1 MRRVPWF
8 SPRCFGVDL
17 GLRSTTLQRGM
28 LAGMGRKRRPIGARS
43 ARCHERSRNVE
54 DEGNALDGATPEATG
69 TKDPAEQE
77 ALARDIGEELTDVF
91 VAYVRG
97 DISFADLT
105 FLTYETLENLH
116 IVAGGEYEL
125 EYEDEDEDDDDYD
138 VAEATAQQEDL
149 AQEPARGA

>member
-1 MRRVPWF
+1 M
-8 SPRCFGVDL
+8 
-17 GLRSTTLQRGM
+17 
-28 LAGMGRKRRPIGARS
+28 
-43 ARCHERSRNVE
+43 E
-54 DEGNALDGATPEATG
+54 DGGNALDGATPETTG

-125 EYEDEDEDDDDYD
+125 EYEGEDEDGYD
-138 VAEATAQQEDL
+138 IEEATAEQEDL

>member
-1 MRRVPWF
+1 M
-8 SPRCFGVDL
+8 DD
-17 GLRSTTLQRGM
+17 
-28 LAGMGRKRRPIGARS
+28 AGSALEGTASVTAGA
-43 ARCHERSRNVE
+43 
-54 DEGNALDGATPEATG
+54 
-69 TKDPAEQE
+69 KDPAEQE

-125 EYEDEDEDDDDYD
+125 EYESEDEDQDDYD
-138 VAEATAQQEDL
+138 IEEATSEQEDL
-149 AQEPARGA
+149 AQEPAREA

>member
-1 MRRVPWF
+1 M
-8 SPRCFGVDL
+8 
-17 GLRSTTLQRGM
+17 
-28 LAGMGRKRRPIGARS
+28 
-43 ARCHERSRNVE
+43 E
-54 DEGNALDGATPEATG
+54 DGGNALAGATPETTG

-125 EYEDEDEDDDDYD
+125 EYEGEDEDGYD
-138 VAEATAQQEDL
+138 IEEATAEQEDL

>member
-1 MRRVPWF
+1 ME
-8 SPRCFGVDL
+8 D
-17 GLRSTTLQRGM
+17 
-28 LAGMGRKRRPIGARS
+28 AG
-43 ARCHERSRNVE
+43 NVAE
-54 DEGNALDGATPEATG
+54 IATPETTA

-97 DISFADLT
+97 DISFADLS

-125 EYEDEDEDDDDYD
+125 EYEDDGDDTYD
-138 VAEATAQQEDL
+138 IEEATAEQEEL
-149 AQEPARGA
+149 AQEPSRGT